1 MPTSIKSLHKAVL
14 ILKCFTPQEIELTG
28 AEICRKVGWHKATVY
43 RFLTVMSE
51 LGMLEKNKTNN
62 KYRIGPLLFTF
73 GNLYLSTTDILI
85 AADTVVGKLNELTNE
100 AVSVALLDKGYVTLV
115 MRREASSHPF
125 RWAVH
130 QGSIFPAYASA
141 LGRALLS
148 ELADNEIDKLYPSEK
163 LEKITPKTITS
174 RDKLKE
180 ILKQVRK
187 DGIAHSKEQSVEGVE
202 AVASVIRDASGRAIA
217 AMSIQLPV
225 LRMNKEIRQAL
236 GKLVRMGSN
245 LISYRLGYQNLE
257 NSINDV
263 EELNLWWNQNKPD

>member
-1 MPTSIKSLHKAVL
+1 MAIPIKSLHKAVL
-14 ILKCFTPQEIELTG
+14 VLKCFNPQEIELTG
-28 AEICRKVGWHKATVY
+28 AEICQKVGWHKATVY
-43 RFLTVMSE
+43 RFLSVMYE

-85 AADTVVGKLNELTNE
+85 AADTVVEKLNELTNE

-125 RWAVH
+125 RWAIN

-148 ELADNEIDKLYPSEK
+148 ELADTEIDKLYPSEK
-163 LEKITPKTITS
+163 LKKITPKTITS

-180 ILKQVRK
+180 I
-187 DGIAHSKEQSVEGVE
+187 
-202 AVASVIRDASGRAIA
+202 
-217 AMSIQLPV
+217 
-225 LRMNKEIRQAL
+225 
-236 GKLVRMGSN
+236 
-245 LISYRLGYQNLE
+245 
-257 NSINDV
+257 
-263 EELNLWWNQNKPD
+263 

>member
-1 MPTSIKSLHKAVL
+1 MAIPIKSLHKAVL
-14 ILKCFTPQEIELTG
+14 VLKCFNPQEIELTG
-28 AEICRKVGWHKATVY
+28 AEICQKVGWHKATVY
-43 RFLTVMSE
+43 RFLSVMYE

-85 AADTVVGKLNELTNE
+85 AADTVVVELNELTNE

-125 RWAVH
+125 RWAIN

-148 ELADNEIDKLYPSEK
+148 ELADTEIDKLYPSEK
-163 LEKITPKTITS
+163 LKKITPKTITS

-187 DGIAHSKEQSVEGVE
+187 DGLALSREQSVE
-202 AVASVIRDASGRAIA
+202 AVAAVIRDASGRAIA
-217 AMSIQLPV
+217 AMSIQVPV
-225 LRMNKEIRQAL
+225 LRMNKETRQAL
-236 GKLVRMGSN
+236 GELVRMGSN
-245 LISYRLGYQNLE
+245 LISYRLGYQNME

-263 EELNLWWNQNKPD
+263 KEINLWWEKNKPE